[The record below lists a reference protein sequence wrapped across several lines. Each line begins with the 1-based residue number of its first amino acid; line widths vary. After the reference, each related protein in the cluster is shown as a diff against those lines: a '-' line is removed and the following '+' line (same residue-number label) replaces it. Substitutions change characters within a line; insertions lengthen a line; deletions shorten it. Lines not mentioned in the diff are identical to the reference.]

1 MEEKRESI
9 TKSELIERISA
20 KIPQLGYRDVEL
32 SVKTLIEKIVDSL
45 AKGDRTEVRGFG
57 SFSVHYRKPRI
68 GRNPKTGDSVSLPG
82 KNAAHF
88 KPGKVL
94 RSKINNLHDTD
105 W

>member
-1 MEEKRESI
+1 MEEKRQSI
-9 TKSELIERISA
+9 TKSDLIEKIST
-20 KIPQLGYRDVEL
+20 KIPQLSSKDVEL
-32 SVKTLIEKIVDSL
+32 SVKTLIDKVIDSL

-88 KPGKVL
+88 KPGKIL
-94 RSKINNLHDTD
+94 RNKINNLHDMD
-105 W
+105 

>member
-1 MEEKRESI
+1 MEEKRQSI
-9 TKSELIERISA
+9 TKSDLIEKIST
-20 KIPQLGYRDVEL
+20 KIPQLSSKDVEL
-32 SVKTLIEKIVDSL
+32 SVKTLIDKVIDSL

-57 SFSVHYRKPRI
+57 SFSVHYRNPRI

-94 RSKINNLHDTD
+94 RSKINNLHDID
-105 W
+105 

>member
-1 MEEKRESI
+1 MEDKRQSI
-9 TKSELIERISA
+9 TKSELIEKISA
-20 KIPQLGYRDVEL
+20 KIPQLGNKDVEL
-32 SVKTLIEKIVDSL
+32 SVKTLIDKVIDSL
-45 AKGDRTEVRGFG
+45 ATGERTEIRGFG

-94 RSKINNLHDTD
+94 RNKINNSHDTD
-105 W
+105 

>member
-1 MEEKRESI
+1 MEEKRQSI
-9 TKSELIERISA
+9 TKSDLIEKILT
-20 KIPQLGYRDVEL
+20 KIPQLSSKDVEL
-32 SVKTLIEKIVDSL
+32 SVKTLIDKVIDSL

-68 GRNPKTGDSVSLPG
+68 GRNPKTGESVSLPG

-94 RSKINNLHDTD
+94 RNKINNLHDMD
-105 W
+105 

>member
-1 MEEKRESI
+1 MEEKRQSV
-9 TKSELIERISA
+9 TKSDLIEKISTR
-20 KIPQLGYRDVEL
+20 IPQLGNKDVEL
-32 SVKTLIEKIVDSL
+32 SVKTLIDKVIDSL

-68 GRNPKTGDSVSLPG
+68 GRNPKTGDAVSLPG

-94 RSKINNLHDTD
+94 RNKINNLHDMD
-105 W
+105 

>member
-1 MEEKRESI
+1 MEDKRQSI
-9 TKSELIERISA
+9 TKSELIEKISA
-20 KIPQLGYRDVEL
+20 KIPQLGNKDVEL
-32 SVKTLIEKIVDSL
+32 SVKTLIDKVIDSL
-45 AKGDRTEVRGFG
+45 AMGDRTEVRGFG

-94 RSKINNLHDTD
+94 RNKINNSHDTD
-105 W
+105 

>member
-1 MEEKRESI
+1 MEEKRQSI
-9 TKSELIERISA
+9 TKSDLIEKILT
-20 KIPQLGYRDVEL
+20 KIPQLSSKDVEL
-32 SVKTLIEKIVDSL
+32 SVKTLIDKVIDSL

-94 RSKINNLHDTD
+94 RNKINNLHDID
-105 W
+105 

>member
-1 MEEKRESI
+1 MEDKRQSI
-9 TKSELIERISA
+9 TKSELIEKISA
-20 KIPQLGYRDVEL
+20 KIPQLGNKDVEL
-32 SVKTLIEKIVDSL
+32 SVKTLIDKVMDSL
-45 AKGDRTEVRGFG
+45 AAGDRTEVRGFG

-94 RSKINNLHDTD
+94 RNKINNSHDTD
-105 W
+105 

>member
-1 MEEKRESI
+1 MEEKRKSI
-9 TKSELIERISA
+9 TKSDLIEKIST
-20 KIPQLGYRDVEL
+20 KIPQLSSKDVEL
-32 SVKTLIEKIVDSL
+32 SVKTLIDKVIDSL

-94 RSKINNLHDTD
+94 RNKINNLHDMD
-105 W
+105 

>member
-1 MEEKRESI
+1 MEEKRKSI
-9 TKSELIERISA
+9 TKSELIDRIST
-20 KIPQLGYRDVEL
+20 KLPQLGNKDVEL
-32 SVKTLIEKIVDSL
+32 SVKTLIEKIIDSL

-88 KPGKVL
+88 KPGKEL
-94 RSKINNLHDTD
+94 RNKINNSQNID
-105 W
+105 

>member
-1 MEEKRESI
+1 MGSK
-9 TKSELIERISA
+9 
-20 KIPQLGYRDVEL
+20 DVEL
-32 SVKTLIEKIVDSL
+32 SVKTLLEKIIDSL

-94 RSKINNLHDTD
+94 RNKINNLHDID
-105 W
+105 K